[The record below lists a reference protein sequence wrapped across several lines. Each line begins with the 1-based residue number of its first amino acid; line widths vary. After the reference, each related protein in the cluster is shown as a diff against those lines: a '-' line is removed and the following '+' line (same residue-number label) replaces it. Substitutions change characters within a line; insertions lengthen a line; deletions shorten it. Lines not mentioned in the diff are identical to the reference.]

1 MSHFEI
7 EGFPQELDVASVGFG
22 PAGIALAC
30 ALEDETEDSGK
41 RPYPRVRFFE
51 KGRDSTWHGSF
62 LLAGTDI
69 NHHVFRDLVTPR
81 NPRSRFSFAMY
92 LKEKGRLYKFGLLG
106 RPASRVEWSDYIAW
120 VAAQLKEYVSY
131 DEGVLDILPV
141 TEKGTLRA
149 VDLITAQGTYRTRRL
164 ILSHGS
170 LPRIPD
176 VFAGHL
182 GGRVFHTS
190 QYLKNVHLGG
200 GPIAQ
205 RWLVLGSGQSA
216 GEAVAHL
223 LGAAPT
229 TQVHSVH
236 RGVGF
241 RVGQLGQFPNMAFL
255 PEQVDYFHQL
265 EPARRTKVFEA
276 IRSTNYAGIDADE
289 SQALYSFLYEGEVS
303 GHQRLNLHTWS
314 SVVSVEKVG
323 GAYSVLLRDSN
334 TGVQSTLYVDGI
346 VLGTGYEQLP
356 IPPLLTLLQP
366 WLQRD
371 EDGALAVDRHYR
383 VGLHNSEGLHI
394 FANGTS
400 EKAHGISDAQSFS
413 MVALRAEQLTDALL
427 ASQPRP
433 LAHSLA
439 QNKVRTLPPKSNTSA
454 RVEARP

>member
-1 MSHFEI
+1 
-7 EGFPQELDVASVGFG
+7 
-22 PAGIALAC
+22 
-30 ALEDETEDSGK
+30 
-41 RPYPRVRFFE
+41 
-51 KGRDSTWHGSF
+51 
-62 LLAGTDI
+62 
-69 NHHVFRDLVTPR
+69 
-81 NPRSRFSFAMY
+81 
-92 LKEKGRLYKFGLLG
+92 LLG
-106 RPASRVEWSDYIAW
+106 RPASRVEWSDYISW

-131 DEGVLDILPV
+131 DEGVTEILPV
-141 TEKGTLRA
+141 TENGMLRA
-149 VDLITAQGTYRTRRL
+149 VDLVTSQGTYRTRRL
-164 ILSHGS
+164 VLSHGS
-170 LPRIPD
+170 LPRIPAAFD
-176 VFAGHL
+176 AHL

-255 PEQVDYFHQL
+255 PEHVDYFHEL
-265 EPARRTKVFEA
+265 EPASRAKVFNE

-289 SQALYSFLYEGEVS
+289 SQALYSFMYEGEVS

-314 SVVSVEKVG
+314 NVMSVEKVG
-323 GAYSVLLRDSN
+323 DAYSVLLRDSN
-334 TGVQSTLYVDGI
+334 TGLETTLYVDGI

-356 IPPLLTLLQP
+356 VPPLLTLLQP

-383 VGLHNSEGLHI
+383 VGLQRSEGLHI

-400 EKAHGISDAQSFS
+400 EKTHGISDAQSFS
-413 MVALRAEQLTDALL
+413 MLALRAQQLTDALL
-427 ASQPRP
+427 VSQPRP
-433 LAHSLA
+433 LTNVLAHPTRVPKL
-439 QNKVRTLPPKSNTSA
+439 NKSN
-454 RVEARP
+454 RVEA

>member
-1 MSHFEI
+1 MNQFEI
-7 EGFPQELDVASVGFG
+7 EGSRQELDVASVGFG

-30 ALEDETEDSGK
+30 ALEDEAEDNGK
-41 RPYPRVRFFE
+41 KPYQRVRFFE
-51 KGRDSTWHGSF
+51 KSHDSTWHGSF

-106 RPASRVEWSDYIAW
+106 RPASRVEWSDYISW
-120 VAAQLKEYVSY
+120 VAGQLKEYVSY
-131 DEGVLDILPV
+131 DEGVIDILPV
-141 TEKGTLRA
+141 TDKGTLRA
-149 VDLITAQGTYRTRRL
+149 VDLVTAQGTYRTRRL

-170 LPRIPD
+170 LPHIPE
-176 VFAGHL
+176 VFQPHL

-255 PEQVDYFHQL
+255 PEQVDYFHQMA
-265 EPARRTKVFEA
+265 PAHRAKVFDE

-289 SQALYSFLYEGEVS
+289 SQALYSFMYEGEVS
-303 GHQRLNLHTWS
+303 GHQRLNLHAWS

-323 GAYSVLLRDSN
+323 DAYSVLLRDSN
-334 TGVQSTLYVDGI
+334 TGLETTLYVDGI

-356 IPPLLTLLQP
+356 VPPLLTLLQP

-371 EDGALAVDRHYR
+371 EDGTLAVDRHYR
-383 VGLHNSEGLHI
+383 VGLHNADGLQI

-400 EKAHGISDAQSFS
+400 EKTHGISDAQSFS
-413 MVALRAEQLTDALL
+413 MVALRAQHLTDALL
-427 ASQPRP
+427 ASQPRAAANVI
-433 LAHSLA
+433 AHPTRS
-439 QNKVRTLPPKSNTSA
+439 PKPTPA
-454 RVEARP
+454 RLSEARP

>member
-1 MSHFEI
+1 MNQFETQDWR
-7 EGFPQELDVASVGFG
+7 QELDVVSVGFG

-30 ALEDETEDSGK
+30 ALEDEAEDSGK
-41 RPYPRVRFFE
+41 KPFARVRFFE
-51 KGRDSTWHGSF
+51 KEPDSSWHGAF

-120 VAAQLKEYVSY
+120 VASQLDDYVAY
-131 DEGVLDILPV
+131 DEGVIDILPV
-141 TEKGTLRA
+141 AEQGVLHA
-149 VDLITAQGTYRTRRL
+149 VDVVTAQGTYRTRRL
-164 ILSHGS
+164 VMSHGS

-176 VFAGHL
+176 AFSAHL

-190 QYLKNVHLGG
+190 QYLKNIHLGG

-255 PEQVDYFHQL
+255 PEHVDYFHQL
-265 EPARRTKVFEA
+265 EPARRAQVFNE
-276 IRSTNYAGIDADE
+276 IRSTNYAGIDGDE
-289 SQALYSFLYEGEVS
+289 SQALYSFMYEGEVS

-314 SVVSVEKVG
+314 TVASVEKVG
-323 GAYSVLLRDSN
+323 DAYSVLLRDSN
-334 TGVQSTLYVDGI
+334 TGLETSLYVDGI
-346 VLGTGYEQLP
+346 VLGTGYEQLS
-356 IPPLLTLLQP
+356 IPPLLTMLQP
-366 WLQRD
+366 WLLRD
-371 EDGALAVDRHYR
+371 EQGSLAVDRHYR
-383 VGLHNSEGLHI
+383 VGLQNSEGLQI
-394 FANGTS
+394 LANGTS
-400 EKAHGISDAQSFS
+400 EKTHGISDAQSFS
-413 MVALRAEQLTDALL
+413 MVALRAQQLTDALL
-427 ASQPRP
+427 ATQPRK
-433 LAHSLA
+433 LAA
-439 QNKVRTLPPKSNTSA
+439 ILPHRARALSA
-454 RVEARP
+454 RMEARP

>member
-1 MSHFEI
+1 MNQFETD
-7 EGFPQELDVASVGFG
+7 GFHNDLDVASVGFG

-30 ALEDETEDSGK
+30 ALEDEAEDSGK
-41 RPYPRVRFFE
+41 KPYQHVRFFE
-51 KGRDSTWHGSF
+51 KGCDSTWHGAF

-106 RPASRVEWSDYIAW
+106 RPASRVEWSDYISW

-131 DEGVLDILPV
+131 DEGVTEILPV
-141 TEKGTLRA
+141 TESGILRA
-149 VDLITAQGTYRTRRL
+149 VDLVTAQGTYRTRRL

-170 LPRIPD
+170 LPRIPE
-176 VFAGHL
+176 VFDPHL

-255 PEQVDYFHQL
+255 PEHVDYFHEL
-265 EPARRTKVFEA
+265 EPARRTKVFDE

-289 SQALYSFLYEGEVS
+289 SQALYSFMYEGEVS

-334 TGVQSTLYVDGI
+334 TGLETTLYVDGI

-356 IPPLLTLLQP
+356 VPPLLTLLQP
-366 WLQRD
+366 WLLRD
-371 EDGALAVDRHYR
+371 DDGALEVDRHYR
-383 VGLHNSEGLHI
+383 VGLQNSEGVHI

-400 EKAHGISDAQSFS
+400 EKNHGISDAQSFS
-413 MVALRAEQLTDALL
+413 MLALRAQQLTDALL
-427 ASQPRP
+427 ASQPRTAANVLTHP
-433 LAHSLA
+433 ARVSRLH
-439 QNKVRTLPPKSNTSA
+439 QPT
-454 RVEARP
+454 RVEA

>member
-1 MSHFEI
+1 MNQFETDS
-7 EGFPQELDVASVGFG
+7 FHHDLDVASVGFG

-30 ALEDETEDSGK
+30 ALEDEAEDSGK
-41 RPYPRVRFFE
+41 KPYQRVRFFE

-131 DEGVLDILPV
+131 DEGVTEILPV
-141 TEKGTLRA
+141 TENGTLRA
-149 VDLITAQGTYRTRRL
+149 VDLVTAQGTYRTRRL

-170 LPRIPD
+170 LPRIPE
-176 VFAGHL
+176 VFDPHL

-255 PEQVDYFHQL
+255 PEHVDYFHEL
-265 EPARRTKVFEA
+265 EPARRTKVFDE

-289 SQALYSFLYEGEVS
+289 SQALYSFMYEGEVS

-323 GAYSVLLRDSN
+323 DAYSVLLRDSN
-334 TGVQSTLYVDGI
+334 TGLETTLYVDGI
-346 VLGTGYEQLP
+346 VLGTGYEQLAV
-356 IPPLLTLLQP
+356 PPLLTLLQP

-371 EDGALAVDRHYR
+371 EDGTLAVDRHYR
-383 VGLHNSEGLHI
+383 VGLQNSDGVHI

-400 EKAHGISDAQSFS
+400 EKTHGISDAQSFS
-413 MVALRAEQLTDALL
+413 MLALRAQHLTDALL
-427 ASQPRP
+427 ASQPRAP
-433 LAHSLA
+433 ANVLAHP
-439 QNKVRTLPPKSNTSA
+439 T
-454 RVEARP
+454 RVSKLSQPTRIEA

>member
-1 MSHFEI
+1 MNQFETD
-7 EGFPQELDVASVGFG
+7 GFHNDLDVASVGFG

-30 ALEDETEDSGK
+30 ALEDEAEDSGK
-41 RPYPRVRFFE
+41 KPYQHVRFFE
-51 KGRDSTWHGSF
+51 KGCDSTWHGAF

-106 RPASRVEWSDYIAW
+106 RPASRVEWSDYISW

-131 DEGVLDILPV
+131 DEGVTEILPV
-141 TEKGTLRA
+141 TENGILRA
-149 VDLITAQGTYRTRRL
+149 VDLVTPQGTYRTRRL

-170 LPRIPD
+170 LPRIPE
-176 VFAGHL
+176 VFDPHL

-255 PEQVDYFHQL
+255 PEHVDYFHEL
-265 EPARRTKVFEA
+265 EPARRTKVFDE

-289 SQALYSFLYEGEVS
+289 SQALYSFMYEGEVS

-334 TGVQSTLYVDGI
+334 TGLETTLYVDGI

-356 IPPLLTLLQP
+356 VPPLLTLLQP
-366 WLQRD
+366 WLLRD
-371 EDGALAVDRHYR
+371 DDGALEVDRRYR
-383 VGLHNSEGLHI
+383 VGLQNSEGVHI

-400 EKAHGISDAQSFS
+400 EKTHGISDAQSFS
-413 MVALRAEQLTDALL
+413 MLALRAQQLTDALL
-427 ASQPRP
+427 ASQPRTAANVLTHP
-433 LAHSLA
+433 ARVSRLH
-439 QNKVRTLPPKSNTSA
+439 QPT
-454 RVEARP
+454 RVEA

>member
-1 MSHFEI
+1 MNQFEI
-7 EGFPQELDVASVGFG
+7 EGLRQELDVVSVGFG

-30 ALEDETEDSGK
+30 ALEDEAEDNGK
-41 RPYPRVRFFE
+41 KPFSRVRFFE
-51 KGRDSTWHGSF
+51 KSRDSTWHGAF

-92 LKEKGRLYKFGLLG
+92 LKDKGRLYKFGLLG
-106 RPASRVEWSDYIAW
+106 RPASRVEWSDYIGW
-120 VAAQLKEYVSY
+120 VAAQLKDYVTY
-131 DEGVLDILPV
+131 GEGVLDVLPV
-141 TEKGTLRA
+141 AEKGILKA
-149 VDLITAQGTYRTRRL
+149 VDVVTAQGTYRTKRL
-164 ILSHGS
+164 VLSHGS
-170 LPRIPD
+170 LPRIPEA
-176 VFAGHL
+176 FSPHL

-190 QYLKNVHLGG
+190 QYLKNIHLGG

-265 EPARRTKVFEA
+265 EPARRSKVFDE

-289 SQALYSFLYEGEVS
+289 SQALYSFMYEGEVS

-314 SVVSVEKVG
+314 NVVSVEKVG
-323 GAYSVLLRDSN
+323 DAYSVVLRDSN
-334 TGVQSTLYVDGI
+334 TGLESTLYVDGI
-346 VLGTGYEQLP
+346 VLGTGYEQLAV
-356 IPPLLTLLQP
+356 PPLLTLLQP
-366 WLQRD
+366 WLLRE
-371 EDGALAVDRHYR
+371 EDGSLAVDRHYR
-383 VGLHNSEGLHI
+383 VGLQHSEGLQI
-394 FANGTS
+394 LANGTS
-400 EKAHGISDAQSFS
+400 EKTHGISDAQSFS
-413 MVALRAEQLTDALL
+413 MVALRAQQLTDALL
-427 ASQPRP
+427 ATQPRQ
-433 LAHSLA
+433 LAPVVAHPALS
-439 QNKVRTLPPKSNTSA
+439 KPA
-454 RVEARP
+454 RAEARP

>member
-1 MSHFEI
+1 MNQFETD
-7 EGFPQELDVASVGFG
+7 GFHNDLDVASVGFG

-30 ALEDETEDSGK
+30 ALEDEAEDSGK
-41 RPYPRVRFFE
+41 KPYQHVRFFE
-51 KGRDSTWHGSF
+51 KGCDSTWHGAF

-106 RPASRVEWSDYIAW
+106 RPASRVEWSDYISW

-131 DEGVLDILPV
+131 DEGVTEILPV
-141 TEKGTLRA
+141 TENGILRA
-149 VDLITAQGTYRTRRL
+149 VDLVTPQGTYRTRRL

-170 LPRIPD
+170 LPRIPE
-176 VFAGHL
+176 VFDPHL

-200 GPIAQ
+200 GPIAK

-241 RVGQLGQFPNMAFL
+241 RIGQLGQFPNMAFL
-255 PEQVDYFHQL
+255 PEHVDYFHEL
-265 EPARRTKVFEA
+265 EPARRTKVFDE

-289 SQALYSFLYEGEVS
+289 SQALYSFMYEGEVS

-334 TGVQSTLYVDGI
+334 TGLETTLYVDGI

-356 IPPLLTLLQP
+356 VPPLLTLLQP
-366 WLQRD
+366 WLLRD
-371 EDGALAVDRHYR
+371 DDGALEVDRRYR
-383 VGLHNSEGLHI
+383 VGLQNSEGVHI

-400 EKAHGISDAQSFS
+400 EKTHGISDAQSFS
-413 MVALRAEQLTDALL
+413 MLALRAQQLTDALL
-427 ASQPRP
+427 ASQPRTAANVLTRP
-433 LAHSLA
+433 ARVSRLH
-439 QNKVRTLPPKSNTSA
+439 QPT
-454 RVEARP
+454 RVEA

>member
-1 MSHFEI
+1 MNQFETD
-7 EGFPQELDVASVGFG
+7 GFHNDLDVASVGFG

-30 ALEDETEDSGK
+30 ALEDEAEDSGK
-41 RPYPRVRFFE
+41 KPYQHVRFFE
-51 KGRDSTWHGSF
+51 KGCDSTWHGAF

-106 RPASRVEWSDYIAW
+106 RPASRVEWSDYISW

-131 DEGVLDILPV
+131 DEGVTEILPV
-141 TEKGTLRA
+141 TENGILRA
-149 VDLITAQGTYRTRRL
+149 VDLVTAQGTYRTRRL

-170 LPRIPD
+170 LPRIPE
-176 VFAGHL
+176 VFDPHL

-241 RVGQLGQFPNMAFL
+241 RIGQLGQFPNMAFL
-255 PEQVDYFHQL
+255 PEHVDYFYEL
-265 EPARRTKVFEA
+265 EPARRTKVFDE

-289 SQALYSFLYEGEVS
+289 SQALYSFMYEGEVS

-334 TGVQSTLYVDGI
+334 TGLETTLYVDGI

-356 IPPLLTLLQP
+356 VPPLLTLLQP
-366 WLQRD
+366 WLLRD
-371 EDGALAVDRHYR
+371 DDGALEVDRRYR
-383 VGLHNSEGLHI
+383 VGLQNSEGVHI

-400 EKAHGISDAQSFS
+400 EKTHGISDAQSFS
-413 MVALRAEQLTDALL
+413 MLALRAQQLTDALL
-427 ASQPRP
+427 ASQPRTAANVLTHP
-433 LAHSLA
+433 ARVSRLH
-439 QNKVRTLPPKSNTSA
+439 QPT
-454 RVEARP
+454 RVEA

>member
-1 MSHFEI
+1 MNQFETD
-7 EGFPQELDVASVGFG
+7 GFHNDLDVASVGFG

-30 ALEDETEDSGK
+30 ALEDEAEDSGK
-41 RPYPRVRFFE
+41 KPYQHVRFFE
-51 KGRDSTWHGSF
+51 KGCDSTWHGAF

-106 RPASRVEWSDYIAW
+106 RPASRVEWSDYISW

-131 DEGVLDILPV
+131 DEGVTEILPV
-141 TEKGTLRA
+141 TENGILRA
-149 VDLITAQGTYRTRRL
+149 VDLVTPQGTYRTRRL

-170 LPRIPD
+170 LPRIPE
-176 VFAGHL
+176 VFDPHL

-241 RVGQLGQFPNMAFL
+241 RIGQLGQFPNMAFL
-255 PEQVDYFHQL
+255 PEHVDYFHEL
-265 EPARRTKVFEA
+265 EPARRTRVFDE

-289 SQALYSFLYEGEVS
+289 SQALYSFMYEGEVS

-334 TGVQSTLYVDGI
+334 TGLETTLYVDGI

-356 IPPLLTLLQP
+356 VPPLLTLLQP
-366 WLQRD
+366 WLLRD
-371 EDGALAVDRHYR
+371 DDGALEVDRRYR
-383 VGLHNSEGLHI
+383 VGLQNSEGVHI

-400 EKAHGISDAQSFS
+400 EKTHGISDAQSFS
-413 MVALRAEQLTDALL
+413 MLALRAQQLTDALL
-427 ASQPRP
+427 ASQPRTAANVLTHP
-433 LAHSLA
+433 ARVSRLH
-439 QNKVRTLPPKSNTSA
+439 QPT
-454 RVEARP
+454 RVEA

>member
-1 MSHFEI
+1 MNQFEI
-7 EGFPQELDVASVGFG
+7 EGFRQDLDVASVGFG

-30 ALEDETEDSGK
+30 ALEDEAEDSGK
-41 RPYPRVRFFE
+41 KPYQRVRFFE

-106 RPASRVEWSDYIAW
+106 RPASRVEWSDYITW
-120 VAAQLKEYVSY
+120 VAAQLKDYVSY
-131 DEGVLDILPV
+131 DEGVIDILPV
-141 TEKGTLRA
+141 TENGTLRA
-149 VDLITAQGTYRTRRL
+149 VDLVTTQGTYRTRRL
-164 ILSHGS
+164 VLSHGS
-170 LPRIPD
+170 LPRIPEA
-176 VFAGHL
+176 FSAHL

-190 QYLKNVHLGG
+190 QYLKNIHLGG

-229 TQVHSVH
+229 TQVHCVH

-255 PEQVDYFHQL
+255 PEQVDYFYQL
-265 EPARRTKVFEA
+265 EPARRTKVFDE
-276 IRSTNYAGIDADE
+276 IRSTNYAGVDSDE
-289 SQALYSFLYEGEVS
+289 SQALYSFLYEGEVT

-314 SVVSVEKVG
+314 NVVSVEKVG
-323 GAYSVLLRDSN
+323 DAYSVLLRDSN
-334 TGVQSTLYVDGI
+334 TGLETTLYVDGI

-356 IPPLLTLLQP
+356 VPPLLTLLQP
-366 WLQRD
+366 WLLRD
-371 EDGALAVDRHYR
+371 EDGTLAVDRHYR
-383 VGLHNSEGLHI
+383 VGLHNSDGLQI

-400 EKAHGISDAQSFS
+400 EKTHGISDAQSFS
-413 MVALRAEQLTDALL
+413 MVALRAQQLSDALL
-427 ASQPRP
+427 ASQPRVLTNVVTHP
-433 LAHSLA
+433 ALTPKLAKPS
-439 QNKVRTLPPKSNTSA
+439 